1 MSNYI
6 TLKFAYH
13 NTDFTRTYKLE
24 DVQTAALPNVKQK
37 IKDINTAL
45 ATEGYGLTKV
55 ALSANFVA
63 NEYDATDTFGTGHL
77 QAIAEATIVQE
88 SIDKIPL
95 FE

>member
-24 DVQTAALPNVKQK
+24 NVQTAALPNVKQK
-37 IKDINTAL
+37 IQDINTVL
-45 ATEGYGLTKV
+45 ATAGTGTKKV

-63 NEYDATDTFGTGHL
+63 DEYDATNTFGNGHM

-88 SIDKIPL
+88 SVQKIPL
-95 FE
+95 F